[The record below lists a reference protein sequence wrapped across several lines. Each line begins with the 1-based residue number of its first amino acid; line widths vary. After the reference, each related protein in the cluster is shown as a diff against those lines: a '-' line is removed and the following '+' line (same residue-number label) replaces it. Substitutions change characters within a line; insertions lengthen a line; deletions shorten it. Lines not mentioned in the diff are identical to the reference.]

1 MQKTDGGY
9 RTAGK
14 ERKKEQRRASGG
26 TRKKKSD
33 ETKKLLNIKSIH
45 RVREGRAGDTGRKG
59 GEQKMLRVSS

>member
-1 MQKTDGGY
+1 MVVIGQQ
-9 RTAGK
+9 
-14 ERKKEQRRASGG
+14 ERKGRRSKEEPVEGPE
-26 TRKKKSD
+26 KKKSD